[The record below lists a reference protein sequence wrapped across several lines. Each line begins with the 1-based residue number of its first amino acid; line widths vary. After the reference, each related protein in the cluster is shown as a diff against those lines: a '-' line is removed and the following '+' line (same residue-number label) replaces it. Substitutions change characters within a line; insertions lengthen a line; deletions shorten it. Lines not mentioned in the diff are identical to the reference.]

1 MKCPFCNYG
10 DSRVIDSRSAESGT
24 TIRRRRECPECSRR
38 FTTYERYEETPLMVR
53 KKNGNRELF
62 DFQKLLSGLIKAFEK
77 RPVSFEEIQEIGK
90 KIERELSKAGES
102 EVTTEQ
108 IGEEVMNQLED
119 VDQVAYVRFASVYRS
134 FTDVNNFMQE
144 LERMVKKAN
153 LVEEKNKEVKIDKIK
168 KK

>member
-10 DSRVIDSRSAESGT
+10 DSRVIDSRSAEAGT
-24 TIRRRRECPECSRR
+24 TIRRRRECPKCLRR

-90 KIERELSKAGES
+90 KIERELSKSGES

-108 IGEEVMNQLED
+108 IGEEVMKQLED
-119 VDQVAYVRFASVYRS
+119 VDKVAYVRFASVYRS

-153 LVEEKNKEVKIDKIK
+153 LANKKEINKEIK
-168 KK
+168 K